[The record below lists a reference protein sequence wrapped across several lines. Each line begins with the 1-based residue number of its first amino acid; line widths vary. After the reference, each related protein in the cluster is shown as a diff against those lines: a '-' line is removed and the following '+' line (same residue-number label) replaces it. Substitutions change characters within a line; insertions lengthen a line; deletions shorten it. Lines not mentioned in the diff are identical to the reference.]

1 MIHSPTDVQK
11 EVREIVSLLMQRPIT
26 EAVALRIEQIEGFE
40 RLEVEDGAWV
50 GFEEDEYM
58 GGEEHGRIEFKL
70 LLRLGS
76 FIEQNR
82 LGMLYPGDTTFVLKG
97 EANNIQTK
105 RRPDLAFVAV
115 ERLQK
120 TKGYIYGAPD
130 LAIEIISPSER
141 PNDIRKK
148 LAEYLMFG
156 VRQVWQVYPELREI
170 VVHFPD
176 DTSRTYRADDI
187 LTGGD
192 LLPGFELLV
201 GDVFE

>member
-1 MIHSPTDVQK
+1 MNISTV
-11 EVREIVSLLMQRPIT
+11 LMQRPIT
-26 EAVALRIEQIEGFE
+26 EAIAMRIEQIEGFE
-40 RLEVEDGAWV
+40 HLEIEDGEWV
-50 GFEEDEYM
+50 GFEEDAYR

-82 LGMLYPGDTTFVLKG
+82 LGMLYPGDTTFVLEG
-97 EANNIQTK
+97 DASSIQTK

-115 ERLQK
+115 DRLQK
-120 TKGYIYGAPD
+120 TKGYIYGPPD

-148 LAEYLMFG
+148 LSEYLSFG
-156 VRQVWQVYPELREI
+156 VQQVWQVYPESREI
-170 VVHFPD
+170 IVHLPD
-176 DTSRTYRADDI
+176 DTSRTYRADDT

-192 LLPGFELLV
+192 ALPGFEMRV